1 MCVRGAPVRI
11 STYMYKRVI
20 AILVPRYYSALCKF
34 APLALMK
41 HLPLPACIFL
51 AHRERRC
58 GAARRRGAFAHA
70 DRRDAARL
78 LARARDGRGHG
89 RFN

>member
-1 MCVRGAPVRI
+1 M
-11 STYMYKRVI
+11 RVH
-20 AILVPRYYSALCKF
+20 AFVHAFVHVCARYRDPRVLRYYSALCKF
-34 APLALMK
+34 ASLALMK

-51 AHRERRC
+51 AHRERRA
-58 GAARRRGAFAHA
+58 GFAHA
-70 DRRDAARL
+70 GQRRDAARL